1 MLKILFSCFS
11 LQNNNDEIINKKP
24 AIIPINND
32 EIINKKPVIIK
43 HRLTS
48 KQIRRLKRK
57 SLGTI

>member
-32 EIINKKPVIIK
+32 EINVEIKNGSGNINKIE
-43 HRLTS
+43 T
-48 KQIRRLKRK
+48 
-57 SLGTI
+57 